1 MLKVWFWSKHLRTSE
16 YKKYYFQQD
25 GPLLIHLI
33 LLASKFGR
41 KFLAKGTWPARSP
54 ELNPYDYFLWGYLKD
69 RVYKPM
75 PKTLDDMKVNIER
88 EIRNIK
94 RDGLKSRFLNFR
106 KILNLII
113 EAKGG
118 HIEQK

>member
-1 MLKVWFWSKHLRTSE
+1 M
-16 YKKYYFQQD
+16 
-25 GPLLIHLI
+25 
-33 LLASKFGR
+33 ASKFGQ

-54 ELNPYDYFLWGYLKD
+54 DLNPCDYFLWGYLKD
-69 RVYKPM
+69 RVYKPL
-75 PKTLDDMKVNIER
+75 PKTLDDLKVNIER
-88 EIRNIK
+88 EIINIK
-94 RDGLKSRFLNFR
+94 QDVLKSAFLNFR